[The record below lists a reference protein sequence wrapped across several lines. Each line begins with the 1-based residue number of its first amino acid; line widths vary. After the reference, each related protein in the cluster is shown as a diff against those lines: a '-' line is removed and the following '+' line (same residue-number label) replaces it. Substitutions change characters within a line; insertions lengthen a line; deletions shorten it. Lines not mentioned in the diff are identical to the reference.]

1 MNALLLWAAYHRRS
15 ILFLLALGVLGGAIS
30 AFYLPVALFPD
41 VSFPRVSI
49 NFDSGAQPAET
60 MVAQV
65 TRSVEQAVR
74 LVPAVRDVRSTTSRG
89 SADVSVNFDWGRD
102 MDLATLQVES
112 AISRILPTL
121 PAGTVYKVRRM
132 NPTVFPIAAY
142 SLTSG
147 TLDQRQLR
155 NIAQYQLTPLLLG
168 VTGVAS
174 VDVLGG
180 DVSEYRVEVEPALLA
195 AHGITLDDV
204 TKAVTAGN
212 VLHVAGYLED
222 RHKLLLATSD
232 TRLLTVS
239 DIQRIVVQAS
249 KNGPVALSEVAN
261 VYLAAEPN
269 YTAVTADGQRAV
281 LFQVYQQP
289 SGNTVQ
295 IVAAVQSTLK
305 DFTTRLPPGVTVHNW
320 YDQSQLIVSSAA
332 SVAEAIVI
340 GIFLA
345 GIVLYVFLRNRKIT
359 MVVLIVVPTVLGI
372 TVLILSLLGMSFN
385 IMTLGGMAAA
395 IGLVIDDAI
404 VMIEHIVRRL
414 KGTTDTHLRI
424 RFAAVE
430 FLSPLAGSSLATI
443 VIFVPLAF
451 LGGVTGAFFRALSVT
466 MASALIVSF
475 AIAWFIVPL
484 LADSFISAKDADN
497 EAGEKLV
504 GRMVSVY
511 RAAETRI
518 RRRPWLAGI
527 ACLVLLAAGGLAYT
541 QVGSGFMPA
550 MDEGGFVLDY
560 IAPPGTSLQDT
571 NALLRQVEDILQKTP
586 EVDTYSRRTGLQ
598 LGGGVTEA
606 NTGDFFVRLKPQPRR
621 DIDDV
626 TADVHQQISDKVPG
640 LQIEIAQLM
649 EDLIGDLTAVPQP
662 IEIKMF
668 SDDAGGLRTNAP
680 KVAELISHIDG
691 VTEINNGVIPAGDGL
706 DVKIDRSRAAL
717 EGVDPSAIADQME
730 TIVAGTVAT
739 NIQNGDQTIG
749 VRVWIP
755 AEERTNIANLKG
767 IQIVAPD
774 GHKFAL
780 GRVADFQMQTGQ
792 PEITRDN
799 IKNMVAVTARIEGR
813 DLGSTVAEVK
823 KTLDASGLFT
833 GSTYYE
839 LGGLYA
845 EQQAAFKGL
854 AVVIVAAFLLVFV
867 LLMFLYER
875 FAIALAIVAMPM
887 LAMPAVFVALWLTG
901 IELNISAMMGM
912 TMVVGIVTEVAI
924 FFFSEYEYLVN
935 TGVAQAEALLEAGA
949 NRFRPIA
956 MTTLAAILT
965 LLPLAFALGQG
976 AAMQQPLAVAIIGG
990 LLVQMPLVLLV
1001 MPMLF
1006 SLLDRTFSRHTTP
1019 PEGGHDEKS
1028 ATRV

>member
-15 ILFLLALGVLGGAIS
+15 ILFLLALGVLGGTAS

-41 VSFPRVSI
+41 VSFPRVLIS
-49 NFDSGAQPAET
+49 FDSGAQPAEM
-60 MVAQV
+60 MVAQL
-65 TRSVEQAVR
+65 TRPVEQGVR

-89 SADVSVNFDWGRD
+89 AADVSVNFDWGRD
-102 MDLATLQVES
+102 MDLAALQVES
-112 AISRILPTL
+112 AISRLLPTL
-121 PAGTVYKVRRM
+121 PAGTTYTVRRM

-147 TLDQRQLR
+147 TLDQKQLR

-195 AHGITLDDV
+195 SHGITLDDV

-212 VLHVAGYLED
+212 VLRVAGYLED

-232 TRLLTVS
+232 TRLLTIA
-239 DIQRIVVQAS
+239 DIQHIVVQAS
-249 KNGPVALSEVAN
+249 KNGPVTLSDVAT

-295 IVAAVQSTLK
+295 IVDAVQSTLK
-305 DFTTRLPPGVTVHNW
+305 DFETRLPQGVAVHNW

-359 MVVLIVVPTVLGI
+359 LVVLIVVPTVLGI
-372 TVLILSLLGMSFN
+372 TVLVLSLLGMSFN

-414 KGTTDTHLRI
+414 KGTTDTHSRI

-484 LADSFISAKDADN
+484 LADSFISPSDADN
-497 EAGEKLV
+497 EAGERLV

-511 RAAETRI
+511 RGLETRI
-518 RRRPWLAGI
+518 RRRPWIAGI
-527 ACLVLLAAGGLAYT
+527 ACIVLLAAGGVAYT
-541 QVGSGFMPA
+541 QVGTGFMPD

-571 NALLRQVEDILQKTP
+571 NALLRQVENILQKTP

-626 TADVHQQISDKVPG
+626 IADVHQQIEDKVPG
-640 LQIEIAQLM
+640 LQVEIAQLM

-668 SDDAGGLRTNAP
+668 GDDAATLRTDAP
-680 KVAELISHIDG
+680 KVADIISHVDG
-691 VTEINNGVIPAGDGL
+691 VTEINNGVIPAGDGM

-717 EGVDPSAIADQME
+717 EGVDPNAIADQME

-739 NIQNGDQTIG
+739 NVQNGDQTIG

-755 AEERTNIANLKG
+755 AEERTNIADLKA

-813 DLGSTVAEVK
+813 DLGSTVAAVK
-823 KTLDASGLFT
+823 KMLDASGLFT
-833 GSTYYE
+833 GGTYYE

-854 AVVIVAAFLLVFV
+854 AVVIVAAFMLVFV

-887 LAMPAVFVALWLTG
+887 LAMPAVFIALWLTG

-924 FFFSEYEYLVN
+924 FFFSEYEYLSN
-935 TGVAQAEALLEAGA
+935 NGVAQAEALLEAGA

-1006 SLLDRTFSRHTTP
+1006 SLLDRAFSRHATRP
-1019 PEGGHDEKS
+1019 KGGHEPS
-1028 ATRV
+1028 ATHV